1 MRSILFF
8 HNNNDYTGST
18 RVLANVISSEYAD
31 KEVHIVVNKNHGRG
45 FLSELPNVRMIG
57 FWQPLC
63 HGRPIPILSALVV
76 RLQGFFLTLIYGW
89 CYETFYINTIV
100 PFYAALVGRLYG
112 KRIVYHIHEKFVS
125 NSLSVRVMESVFTH
139 TVAKRIYVSEYTMSQ
154 YARDSRCEEI
164 VRYNKLG
171 SNFMAKVHVR
181 PLSERKR
188 NMVLMIASLSKIKGI
203 FNFLRLASLVPE
215 YHFRLILSASKE
227 AIDAF
232 ISEPIPTNVE
242 FIPEQSDIHPYLYSA
257 DLMLNM
263 SVPFL
268 WIETFGMTI
277 LEAMAYGIPCI
288 VPNLV
293 GPTELIED
301 DYNGYCVDV
310 TDVELVASKVRFALD
325 RVNYERLCVRSL
337 ERFER
342 FK

>member
-171 SNFMAKVHVR
+171 SNFMAKVRVR
-181 PLSERKR
+181 PLSE
-188 NMVLMIASLSKIKGI
+188 
-203 FNFLRLASLVPE
+203 LVPE

-277 LEAMAYGIPCI
+277 LEAMAYGIPSI
-288 VPNLV
+288 VPNLG